1 MRSIMYLLLALAV
14 QAGSVQAS
22 DEIKSS
28 SLEHATKEGK
38 KTFLHF
44 CAVCHGKDGKGG
56 DSSLYKLKQPAPD
69 LTIVTTKN
77 NGAFPWLDMFRVIN
91 SQESI
96 GAHGSTEMPE
106 WGSLFDLRNWG
117 DEENDKFAEE
127 IVYGRL
133 FVLLVYLNSIQDI
146 GASE

>member
-1 MRSIMYLLLALAV
+1 MRLIICLLVALVV
-14 QAGSVQAS
+14 QVVSVHAS

-28 SLEHATKEGK
+28 SLEHAIQEGK

-56 DSSLYKLKQPAPD
+56 DSSLYELKHPAPD
-69 LTIVTTKN
+69 LTILSN
-77 NGAFPWLDMFRVIN
+77 NHNGAFPWLDMFRVIN